1 MKKETI
7 VAIILG
13 VVFGVFFSLL
23 IINLTKKK
31 SELNKDEILTQAKPT
46 LVVSPIK
53 NQSLEI
59 STPKQEEIVTKDVIA
74 LKGKGEKNSL
84 LIIQSPQE
92 EKILKLENEDFSTEI
107 KLILG
112 ENIIKITNYQ
122 QNNIDKKT
130 VKVYYLKE

>member
-23 IINLTKKK
+23 IINFTKKK
-31 SELNKDEILTQAKPT
+31 SEINKDEILTQAKPT

-59 STPKQEEIVTKDVIA
+59 SDPKQEEIVTKDVIA

-107 KLILG
+107 KLTLG

-122 QNNIDKKT
+122 QNNIDQKT

>member
-23 IINLTKKK
+23 IINLNKKK
-31 SELNKDEILTQAKPT
+31 PETNKDEILTQAKPT